1 MYKGEPTIPLP
12 AGGVKIPA
20 TLRPQGLGRRNPHN
34 AYYTRKNVNKNT
46 DKEAELAGLAISNG
60 LDKISMFFTGKSN
73 MLKKPIINKSNPF
86 KKMMDII
93 LNRKGK

>member
-1 MYKGEPTIPLP
+1 MPPT
-12 AGGVKIPA
+12 
-20 TLRPQGLGRRNPHN
+20 TRPKGLGRRNPHS
-34 AYYTRKNVNKNT
+34 AIYTRKSVNKNT

-60 LDKISMFFTGKSN
+60 LDKISLFSTGKSN
-73 MLKKPIINKSNPF
+73 MLKKPVINKSNPF